1 MTSPRRFT
9 ELAAVAA
16 AALFLASWGVLHT
29 AWYDEGEIVD
39 IPVYET
45 YGNAMEDGSVPYRD
59 IRPEYPPG
67 ALPVFVLPA
76 LLSDDE
82 EGFRDVFEWLMAACG
97 AAMVLLTGVA
107 LAGLRAT
114 RSRTVFVLAFAACFP
129 LLLGSVVLTRFD
141 LWPAVLVAGA
151 LAALVHGRD
160 RVGFG
165 VLGAA
170 VAVKLYP
177 AVLVPVAAAYV
188 WRRRGRREAIVCLG
202 LLAAVIALVFLPFL
216 VVAPGGVAHSIGRQL
231 SRPLQIESIGSAL
244 YLAAHHLLGLRRR
257 DALGARLA
265 EPARDRNRRCRGGV
279 QPGPDRRALSGSG
292 RAGPERPSELVR
304 WSAAA
309 LVAFVA
315 LGKVLSPQF
324 LIWLVPAVPLVAGV
338 RGLRASML
346 LAVALVLTQLWFP
359 SRYWDLARELDLLPS
374 LLARARRRPRR
385 TPRHSRSRIS
395 PGREAAPLGVLR
407 GEHPLLRMFT
417 LREIQG

>member
-1 MTSPRRFT
+1 VTSPRRFT

-45 YGNAMEDGSVPYRD
+45 YGNAMEDGAVPYRD

-76 LLSDDE
+76 LLTDDE
-82 EGFRDVFEWLMAACG
+82 QGFRDVFEWLMAACG

-151 LAALVHGRD
+151 LAALVQGRD

-177 AVLVPVAAAYV
+177 AVLVPVAVAYV

-244 YLAAHHLLGLRRR
+244 YLAAHHLLGLDVEMRSGHGSQNLHATGTGVAAAVISLVQIGALVWIWSRRP
-257 DALGARLA
+257 GTA
-265 EPARDRNRRCRGGV
+265 E
-279 QPGPDRRALSGSG
+279 
-292 RAGPERPSELVR
+292 ELVR

-324 LIWLVPAVPLVAGV
+324 LIWLVPAVPLVAGL
-338 RGLRASML
+338 RGQRASML
-346 LAVALVLTQLWFP
+346 LAGALVLTQLWFP
-359 SRYWDLARELDLLPS
+359 SRYWDLARELDLFPS
-374 LLARARRRPRR
+374 LLVLARDVVLVALLVTLVRGKFRDTERESAR
-385 TPRHSRSRIS
+385 S
-395 PGREAAPLGVLR
+395 P
-407 GEHPLLRMFT
+407 
-417 LREIQG
+417 

>member
-39 IPVYET
+39 IPVYLT
-45 YGNAMEDGSVPYRD
+45 YGNAIENGAVPYRD

-76 LLSDDE
+76 LVSDDE
-82 EGFRDVFEWLMAACG
+82 AGLPGRLRVADGRLRGGHG
-97 AAMVLLTGVA
+97 AAHRRRARGA
-107 LAGLRAT
+107 AGHAFPDRRQ
-114 RSRTVFVLAFAACFP
+114 RSRSSACFP

-141 LWPAVLVAGA
+141 LWPAALVAGA
-151 LAALVHGRD
+151 LAALVHGRH

-177 AVLVPVAAAYV
+177 AVLVPVAVAYV

-202 LLAAVIALVFLPFL
+202 LLAGVVALVFLPFL
-216 VVAPGGVAHSIGRQL
+216 VVAPDGVAHSIGRQL
-231 SRPLQIESIGSAL
+231 SRPLQIESLGSAL
-244 YLAAHHLLGLRRR
+244 YLALHHLLGLDVEMRSGHGSQNLHATGTGVAAVLLTVLQVGVLVWIWSRRP
-257 DALGARLA
+257 GNA
-265 EPARDRNRRCRGGV
+265 E
-279 QPGPDRRALSGSG
+279 
-292 RAGPERPSELVR
+292 ELIR

-324 LIWLVPAVPLVAGV
+324 LIWLVPAVLLVAGL
-338 RGLRASML
+338 RGQRASL
-346 LAVALVLTQLWFP
+346 LLVGALVLTQLWFP

-374 LLARARRRPRR
+374 LLVLARDLVLVALLVVLVLGPSRAAKRP
-385 TPRHSRSRIS
+385 
-395 PGREAAPLGVLR
+395 L
-407 GEHPLLRMFT
+407 
-417 LREIQG
+417 

>member
-1 MTSPRRFT
+1 VTSPRRFT

-45 YGNAMEDGSVPYRD
+45 YGNAMEAGSVPYRD

-76 LLSDDE
+76 LLSDDQ

-231 SRPLQIESIGSAL
+231 SRPLQIESLGSAL
-244 YLAAHHLLGLRRR
+244 YLAAHHLLGIDVEMRSGHGSQNLHATGTGVAAAVFSLVQIGALVWIWSRRP
-257 DALGARLA
+257 GTA
-265 EPARDRNRRCRGGV
+265 EA
-279 QPGPDRRALSGSG
+279 
-292 RAGPERPSELVR
+292 LVR

-324 LIWLVPAVPLVAGV
+324 LIWLVPAVPLVAGL

-346 LAVALVLTQLWFP
+346 LAGALVLTQLWFP
-359 SRYWDLARELDLLPS
+359 SRYWDLARDLDLLPS
-374 LLARARRRPRR
+374 LLVFARDVVLVVLLVTLVRGSRRAAKRPR
-385 TPRHSRSRIS
+385 
-395 PGREAAPLGVLR
+395 
-407 GEHPLLRMFT
+407 
-417 LREIQG
+417 

>member
-1 MTSPRRFT
+1 VTSPRRFT

-39 IPVYET
+39 IPVYEA
-45 YGNAMEDGSVPYRD
+45 YGNAMEDGAVPYRD

-151 LAALVHGRD
+151 FAALVHGRD

-177 AVLVPVAAAYV
+177 AVLVPVAVAYV

-244 YLAAHHLLGLRRR
+244 YLAAHHLLGLDVEMRSGHGSQNLHATGTGVAAAVFSLVQIGALVWIWSRRP
-257 DALGARLA
+257 GTA
-265 EPARDRNRRCRGGV
+265 E
-279 QPGPDRRALSGSG
+279 
-292 RAGPERPSELVR
+292 ELVR

-324 LIWLVPAVPLVAGV
+324 LIWLVPAVPLVAGL

-346 LAVALVLTQLWFP
+346 LAGALVLTQLWFP

-374 LLARARRRPRR
+374 LLVLARDLVLVALLVVLVRDSRRAPAR
-385 TPRHSRSRIS
+385 S
-395 PGREAAPLGVLR
+395 P
-407 GEHPLLRMFT
+407 
-417 LREIQG
+417 